1 MSKDMLSAKY
11 DIVFKK
17 MFSDVNNADLLKH
30 FLSNMLALPIDSIKE
45 VTVTNPEIIPESLNE
60 KFGQMD
66 IRLKLNDSIV
76 NVEMQISNEPDFK
89 DRVLYYW
96 SKLYSGDLKEGESY
110 SNLKKSISISIVNF
124 NIFDCAE
131 FHSLFKLKEDSR
143 GELLSDK
150 CEIHFFELKKTD
162 SNPSCGNLT
171 ELWLQLIKADTEEEF
186 NMLSNTQVPEIKKAV
201 NVIRE
206 MSDDERIKEMVRFRE
221 KARHEE
227 ATRLEEAQQRG
238 LAQGMEKGLAKGM
251 EKGREEERANII
263 KILREAGTDEEYIKL
278 IEKINND

>member
-1 MSKDMLSAKY
+1 
-11 DIVFKK
+11 
-17 MFSDVNNADLLKH
+17 
-30 FLSNMLALPIDSIKE
+30 
-45 VTVTNPEIIPESLNE
+45 
-60 KFGQMD
+60 
-66 IRLKLNDSIV
+66 
-76 NVEMQISNEPDFK
+76 
-89 DRVLYYW
+89 
-96 SKLYSGDLKEGESY
+96 
-110 SNLKKSISISIVNF
+110 
-124 NIFDCAE
+124 
-131 FHSLFKLKEDSR
+131 
-143 GELLSDK
+143 
-150 CEIHFFELKKTD
+150 
-162 SNPSCGNLT
+162 
-171 ELWLQLIKADTEEEF
+171 
-186 NMLSNTQVPEIKKAV
+186 MLSNTQVPEIKKAV